1 MKVYLLWHSHDT
13 DAEID
18 VKLIGVYSAEV
29 RAVDARE
36 RFRQLTGFRDYPAG
50 FSIDS
55 YEVNVDHW
63 QSGFVTTRFGDRGEP
78 NELDA
83 KDGEI
88 S

>member
-36 RFRQLTGFRDYPAG
+36 RFRQLTGFSDYPAG

-55 YEVNVDHW
+55 YEVDADHW
-63 QSGFVTTRFGDRGEP
+63 QSGFVTMRPDDQHEP
-78 NELDA
+78 N
-83 KDGEI
+83 
-88 S
+88 